1 MKYQLL
7 VVDDEAAFRTTLCS
21 CFPWEQLGFEIAGQ
35 AGNGQMALDFLK
47 NNTVHVLL
55 CDIRMPFMDGLDLAK
70 NLVGRKDAPVIVFIS
85 GYRDFEYA
93 RQAMSMGVRFYIL
106 KPVKYEELVQTFS
119 SIRME
124 LESRYHVS
132 EDLPDDSEQDRFVAN
147 VRAYVDGNL
156 KSASLK
162 GLANQLY
169 MNSCYVSQLYKE
181 KTGQNFSDYLLESR
195 MKKAAELLVQS
206 SEKIYTIGTMV
217 GYSNAKN
224 FARSF
229 LAFYGKTPTEY
240 RNIHKI
246 SISSTEE
253 SHA

>member
-1 MKYQLL
+1 
-7 VVDDEAAFRTTLCS
+7 
-21 CFPWEQLGFEIAGQ
+21 
-35 AGNGQMALDFLK
+35 
-47 NNTVHVLL
+47 
-55 CDIRMPFMDGLDLAK
+55 
-70 NLVGRKDAPVIVFIS
+70 
-85 GYRDFEYA
+85 
-93 RQAMSMGVRFYIL
+93 MSMGVRFYIL
-106 KPVKYEELVQTFS
+106 KPVKYEELVQTFTT
-119 SIRME
+119 IRME
-124 LESRYHVS
+124 LDHKYQIS
-132 EDLPDDSEQDRFVAN
+132 EDFPGDSEQDRFVAN

-181 KTGQNFSDYLLESR
+181 KTGQNFSDYLLEAR

-229 LAFYGKTPTEY
+229 LAYYGKTPTEY

-246 SISSTEE
+246 SITSSEGTND
-253 SHA
+253 